1 MQITFCENLRIRST
15 SEGRVFWTVDVVG
28 LYPNSSHDE
37 GLTFLK
43 DFLDSKVDSQV
54 TGKTF
59 IELAEFLIIFMA
71 ALKEKI
77 LSKVRKRRDNSLH
90 C

>member
-1 MQITFCENLRIRST
+1 MQITFCENQSIRST
-15 SEGRVFWTVDVVG
+15 SEGTVFWTVDVVG

-37 GLTFLK
+37 DLTFLK

-59 IELAEFLIIFMA
+59 IELAELLIIFMA

>member
-1 MQITFCENLRIRST
+1 MQITFCENQSIRST
-15 SEGRVFWTVDVVG
+15 SEGTVFWTVDVVG

-37 GLTFLK
+37 DLTFLK

-54 TGKTF
+54 TGTTF
-59 IELAEFLIIFMA
+59 IELAELLIIFMA